1 MWKICL
7 SGTDIAIEG
16 CESMTEEQVTIWI
29 VENQVILDEVN
40 EYGDTTKFI
49 SLNA

>member
-1 MWKICL
+1 MWKLCL
-7 SGTDIAIEG
+7 LGTEIVIVG
-16 CESMTEEQVTIWI
+16 SESMTEEQVTIWI